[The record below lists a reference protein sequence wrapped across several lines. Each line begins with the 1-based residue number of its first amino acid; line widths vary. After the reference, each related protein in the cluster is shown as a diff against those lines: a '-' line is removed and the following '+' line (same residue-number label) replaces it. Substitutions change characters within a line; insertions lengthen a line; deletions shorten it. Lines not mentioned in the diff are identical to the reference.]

1 MAFQPII
8 YTFGGSE
15 YLNSIM
21 ESLSIL
27 FDFSKRNSLLTLYR
41 FAGVLGVFILA
52 LRPFAARG
60 PDGSP
65 GSLDWPWFL
74 RFALIILVVIV
85 PKTDVRIE
93 DITLKRTYVVTNAPW
108 ALSIFGWMTS
118 SIGYGLTE
126 MYENS
131 LGGGMNPI
139 ESYSGNGIAFG
150 SQYYNV
156 LPSISRFQTRSMD
169 NFVRPFI
176 NECMVPAV
184 TPINERIS
192 GLSKEEFLHSPN
204 YASALSG
211 MNASWLKN
219 RYVDTPKG
227 PFTCF
232 DMRQMIMTQWGPDS
246 ALLLSKMGI
255 SETTVDELDKSYI
268 KQATDSSAS
277 SLRQAM
283 MINAIYSSVAAQGVQ
298 YGDTALAD
306 SLYQTQAQYQQITA
320 WRQGS
325 QFAASSLVW
334 LHIVVEG
341 MIYAIW
347 PLLTFLMLLPSGW
360 VVIMQY
366 IKILFWIQM
375 WPILYAILN
384 SIIAVYATSRSA
396 ALAMQY
402 GGFTMSD
409 VFQIGDLN
417 GGIVSTA
424 GYISTM
430 VPIISW
436 MLIQQ
441 GGGLIEAVR
450 SHIGSTNSVA
460 QKAGAQEA
468 DGSLTLNKV
477 TVEDSNT
484 AGNSI
489 SGMATHK
496 QIGSTGTATTVG
508 GNTTIQSSAMDNKL
522 TTSIDYNQVAQ
533 RQLSNMT
540 QEIRGQAGSQSEQW
554 NKIRNSLHN
563 AQLSTSGSDST
574 SSGKGGKDNAILSQ
588 GEALVADLAAKGK
601 MMAGIEFY
609 GTAVTGGV
617 EGSLQTKASTDYKEA
632 LDKWKDFA
640 KQNQTLLQGT
650 IGDSFNQSQGLAQA
664 SSKTIMAAE
673 NVITA
678 ETNLQSMGKALKS
691 NGDNAFMQY
700 LMKEQGLLPTQI
712 NDMQWNNSGEFNK
725 LAQDY
730 AENVFVPKVIG
741 DNGNYNVKGLDHD
754 AITKDINQNANV
766 YANGGARN
774 NIEGNTRQ
782 FIQNQTV
789 AAESNENI
797 MQKHNNAVKQFKNTP
812 SATMGKNMV
821 KVGRNAAYMATG
833 DSAGEMVKLAKK
845 GYNSAKQSTMNRGT
859 SAAKRAQ
866 TGGRISKS
874 GYPTYGEK

>member
-93 DITLKRTYVVTNAPW
+93 DITLKKTYVVTNAPW

-131 LGGGMNPI
+131 LGGGMNPV

-460 QKAGAQEA
+460 QKTGAQEA

-522 TTSIDYNQVAQ
+522 VTGINYKQTASNALEQLDSQIQSNAANLSKQWQKAAQSTYNATNGTNSNHGHNVDEGYGNDEKFNKLVQVVAENFAKASVGVSGGAFGVKAGAEVGTSIGANGINKLSQDLGQLQKYMDQNGYGDQHGTSSAFNSVKGLIQQSGELVSLISQHSNAQKIATSTGVDITTS
-533 RQLSNMT
+533 
-540 QEIRGQAGSQSEQW
+540 
-554 NKIRNSLHN
+554 
-563 AQLSTSGSDST
+563 
-574 SSGKGGKDNAILSQ
+574 
-588 GEALVADLAAKGK
+588 
-601 MMAGIEFY
+601 
-609 GTAVTGGV
+609 
-617 EGSLQTKASTDYKEA
+617 
-632 LDKWKDFA
+632 
-640 KQNQTLLQGT
+640 
-650 IGDSFNQSQGLAQA
+650 
-664 SSKTIMAAE
+664 
-673 NVITA
+673 
-678 ETNLQSMGKALKS
+678 
-691 NGDNAFMQY
+691 GDNAVLQSLY
-700 LMKEQGLLPTQI
+700 SQGYTPQQL
-712 NDMQWNNSGEFNK
+712 NDMQFNDIGQFRELMQEEGNKFVRGTLGDNKNYSPQELDSSFKAKQTK
-725 LAQDY
+725 LANTHQNDGNIDHETATATQDY
-730 AENVFVPKVIG
+730 DK
-741 DNGNYNVKGLDHD
+741 
-754 AITKDINQNANV
+754 T
-766 YANGGARN
+766 
-774 NIEGNTRQ
+774 
-782 FIQNQTV
+782 
-789 AAESNENI
+789 
-797 MQKHNNAVKQFKNTP
+797 MHNNEKTYQEIERQYHTGKDPDLVLTDSPTASAGKTTVKSISNAIGNSNPISKVQDRAVKKAQQ
-812 SATMGKNMV
+812 GKV
-821 KVGRNAAYMATG
+821 KP
-833 DSAGEMVKLAKK
+833 
-845 GYNSAKQSTMNRGT
+845 YNSQK
-859 SAAKRAQ
+859 
-866 TGGRISKS
+866 
-874 GYPTYGEK
+874 